1 MIHGLCFVICL
12 CFFVAIQCLYFFVI
26 LKTCYECHH
35 FGTCW
40 SWMLKLWKKMLV
52 FVSWYEIRIQS
63 TVDKC
68 NQCDLWT
75 LILWFFYVFV
85 FTALLVLY
93 FVLLSEWPAIGTF
106 LPWIWFE
113 CLNCGLESKVFSV
126 LMCSKDEKHSF
137 VICLCVLSDGFLF
150 LLKFGF
156 CFKKIPVMS
165 AFLLW
170 IWYLLIGMIGLSI
183 KIWSFF
189 LGIKLGWEN
198 MVDSSNHCGL
208 QSWFCEKN
216 LPFLVKFFFKNVL
229 FEGNTCYVCLWAVDL
244 MLAYMTAWITDK
256 NQGLRVRVCVLI
268 YIQDERHCW
277 KI

>member
-1 MIHGLCFVICL
+1 MI
-12 CFFVAIQCLYFFVI
+12 
-26 LKTCYECHH
+26 YEPW
-35 FGTCW
+35 F
-40 SWMLKLWKKMLV
+40 
-52 FVSWYEIRIQS
+52 
-63 TVDKC
+63 
-68 NQCDLWT
+68 CD
-75 LILWFFYVFV
+75 FFYVFV

-216 LPFLVKFFFKNVL
+216 LPFLVNFFFKNVL

-256 NQGLRVRVCVLI
+256 NQGLRVRVDIYSGWKALLKNLI
-268 YIQDERHCW
+268 HVIYTLDFVTCMLFDFGRTMHLGHISIGTKWRGKEQNTL
-277 KI
+277 